1 MNGNAVMNVFISLI
15 NDLMNTEVENAF
27 VFTNENKVVNFN
39 PADVNDCL
47 AEILQRP
54 GILSQI
60 ETKNRVNIE
69 KAVKEMLKV
78 FKQLGLI
85 IGGEKRITNVQWIAG
100 KSRRVISVDYERFQL
115 VKKMNWGNSK

>member
-69 KAVKEMLKV
+69 KAVKEILKV

-85 IGGEKRITNVQWIAG
+85 IGEEKRITNVQWIAG

>member
-54 GILSQI
+54 GILSKI

>member
-1 MNGNAVMNVFISLI
+1 MNGSAVMNVFISLI

-47 AEILQRP
+47 AEILQCP

>member
-85 IGGEKRITNVQWIAG
+85 IGGEKRITNVQWIAR

>member
-1 MNGNAVMNVFISLI
+1 MNGNAVMNVFTSLI

-69 KAVKEMLKV
+69 KAVKELLKV

>member
-27 VFTNENKVVNFN
+27 VFTNE
-39 PADVNDCL
+39 
-47 AEILQRP
+47 
-54 GILSQI
+54 
-60 ETKNRVNIE
+60 NRVNIE

>member
-69 KAVKEMLKV
+69 KAVKELLKV

-100 KSRRVISVDYERFQL
+100 KSRRVISVNYERFQL

>member
-1 MNGNAVMNVFISLI
+1 MNGNAVMNVFTSLVD
-15 NDLMNTEVENAF
+15 DLMNTDVENAF
-27 VFTNENKVVNFN
+27 IFTNENKTVNFN
-39 PADVNDCL
+39 PTDVNDCL

-69 KAVKEMLKV
+69 KAVKELLKV

>member
-27 VFTNENKVVNFN
+27 VFTNENKVANFN

-54 GILSQI
+54 GMLSQI

-69 KAVKEMLKV
+69 KAVKEILKV

-100 KSRRVISVDYERFQL
+100 KSRRVISVDYEKFQL
-115 VKKMNWGNSK
+115 VKKMNWGK

>member
-47 AEILQRP
+47 AEILQPP

>member
-69 KAVKEMLKV
+69 KAVKELLKV

-100 KSRRVISVDYERFQL
+100 KSRRVISVDYEKFQL
-115 VKKMNWGNSK
+115 VKKMNWGK

>member
-1 MNGNAVMNVFISLI
+1 MNVFISLI

>member
-100 KSRRVISVDYERFQL
+100 KSRRVISVDYEKFQL
-115 VKKMNWGNSK
+115 VKKMNWGK

>member
-47 AEILQRP
+47 TEILQRP

-69 KAVKEMLKV
+69 KAVKEILKV

-100 KSRRVISVDYERFQL
+100 KSRRVISVDYEKFQL
-115 VKKMNWGNSK
+115 VKKMNWGK